1 MYSIL
6 ESYKV
11 KPDQAFKSN
20 LTEVRFLQRQ
30 ENLGLEH
37 IKEVVAGQGKPEALI
52 RADSHQRS
60 F

>member
-37 IKEVVAGQGKPEALI
+37 IKEVVT
-52 RADSHQRS
+52 H
-60 F
+60 